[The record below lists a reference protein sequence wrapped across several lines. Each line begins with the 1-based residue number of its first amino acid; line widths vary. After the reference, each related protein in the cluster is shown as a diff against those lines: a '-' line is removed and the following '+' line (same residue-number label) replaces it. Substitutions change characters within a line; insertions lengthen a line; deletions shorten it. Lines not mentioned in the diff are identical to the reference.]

1 MINIYESNVVE
12 NYKID
17 LILSEG
23 GIRSHAIAMA
33 RTFMGETQNTYTVD
47 RLSCAKFFQIDF
59 QIRCN
64 KTYFILVPPFKGGKS
79 YLNPKG
85 SGKSSEKG
93 LLFSQL
99 E

>member
-12 NYKID
+12 IYKID

-23 GIRSHAIAMA
+23 GIRSHAIVMA
-33 RTFMGETQNTYTVD
+33 RTFLGETEKTFRVG

-64 KTYFILVPPFKGGKS
+64 KTYFYLGRSIYRRGGKG
-79 YLNPKG
+79 YLNPKAL
-85 SGKSSEKG
+85 GKSS
-93 LLFSQL
+93 
-99 E
+99 